1 MTPFSLRVLMFLAA
15 DPERRATIA
24 EIARTFEISENHLMK
39 VVHLLGKAGL
49 LANVRGKG
57 GGLQLA
63 KAPDAI
69 NIGKV
74 VRTTEGRPMPAEC
87 FDRERNRCVITPIC
101 KLRHVLGRRARC
113 ERIKQNIAIG
123 QIAIA
128 FRDVDERV
136 FADVS
141 EAAAIRAGRAQR
153 PREGGTIGAGTVGQD
168 GYAGAELSIVHD
180 AGSVCCVTF

>member
-1 MTPFSLRVLMFLAA
+1 MRLTSFTDYSLRVLMFLAA

-24 EIARTFEISENHLMK
+24 EIAKTFEISENHLMK

-63 KAPDAI
+63 RAPEAI

-101 KLRHVLGRRARC
+101 KLRHVLDEAVKAFYAVLDQYTLEDLLRNRHAVAKVLFIDTPRARV
-113 ERIKQNIAIG
+113 A
-123 QIAIA
+123 
-128 FRDVDERV
+128 
-136 FADVS
+136 
-141 EAAAIRAGRAQR
+141 
-153 PREGGTIGAGTVGQD
+153 
-168 GYAGAELSIVHD
+168 
-180 AGSVCCVTF
+180 

>member
-1 MTPFSLRVLMFLAA
+1 MRLTSFTDYSLRVLMFLAA

-39 VVHLLGKAGL
+39 VVHLLGRAGL

-74 VRTTEGRPMPAEC
+74 VRTTEGRPIPAEC

-101 KLRHVLGRRARC
+101 KLRHVLDEAVKAFYAALDQYTLEDLLRNRHAVAKVLFIDTPRAR
-113 ERIKQNIAIG
+113 
-123 QIAIA
+123 
-128 FRDVDERV
+128 
-136 FADVS
+136 
-141 EAAAIRAGRAQR
+141 AAA
-153 PREGGTIGAGTVGQD
+153 
-168 GYAGAELSIVHD
+168 
-180 AGSVCCVTF
+180 